1 MKEREKRKK
10 IFFLLV
16 FLSFLVLS
24 FFYFLEMKILLS
36 RVSLKENLK
45 MFNPPVKGLLEEF
58 KEKTFSKIKKFKE
71 NLPSVYEREP

>member
-24 FFYFLEMKILLS
+24 SFYFLEIKVLLS
-36 RVSLKENLK
+36 KVSLRKDLK

-58 KEKTFSKIKKFKE
+58 KEKFSSKIKKFKE
-71 NLPSVYEREP
+71 SIAPFYERKP

>member
-16 FLSFLVLS
+16 LLSFLVLS

-36 RVSLKENLK
+36 KVSLKENLK
-45 MFNPPVKGLLEEF
+45 IFNPPVKGLLEEF
-58 KEKTFSKIKKFKE
+58 KEKTFSKIKRFKE
-71 NLPSVYEREP
+71 NIAPLYERKP

>member
-1 MKEREKRKK
+1 MKEREERKK

-24 FFYFLEMKILLS
+24 FFYFLEVKILLS

-45 MFNPPVKGLLEEF
+45 IFNPPYKGL
-58 KEKTFSKIKKFKE
+58 
-71 NLPSVYEREP
+71 

>member
-1 MKEREKRKK
+1 MKEREERKK

-24 FFYFLEMKILLS
+24 FFYFLEVKILLS

-58 KEKTFSKIKKFKE
+58 KEKFSSKIKKFKE
-71 NLPSVYEREP
+71 NITPVYERKP

>member
-24 FFYFLEMKILLS
+24 FFYFLEVKILLS

-45 MFNPPVKGLLEEF
+45 IFNPPIKGLLEEF
-58 KEKTFSKIKKFKE
+58 KKNTFSKIKKF
-71 NLPSVYEREP
+71 YERETRD

>member
-16 FLSFLVLS
+16 FLSFLALS

-45 MFNPPVKGLLEEF
+45 IFNPPVKGLLEEF
-58 KEKTFSKIKKFKE
+58 KEKFSSKVKKFKE
-71 NLPSVYEREP
+71 SIAPLYEREP